1 MSGQGLPVIP
11 RESKTTQSL
20 VLALFVHAALI
31 AFLWIGVSWQT
42 EGGSS
47 AEAEVWDIVVRE
59 AAPAAMSA
67 APEAE
72 VVQEEA
78 AQQALPE
85 PAKPQPQEQPL
96 AKAEPPDIALRA
108 EEKKKEDKKKE
119 KEKEEAKRQQEA
131 QERQKAEAK
140 KKEAEAK
147 EKAVAAKEKQL
158 KLADQKK
165 ADALLEQEARRL
177 AGRSGTGGNGTA
189 AYSTG
194 GSVGADAGYVQK
206 VSAKIKSN
214 TLFNV
219 PAGLSG
225 NPPVE
230 YDVELLPDGSIKAM
244 KKRRSSGVPGFDEAV
259 RRAIEKSA
267 PFPPNQVG
275 KVPSRF
281 EVSHKPK
288 G

>member
-11 RESKTTQSL
+11 PESKTKQSL
-20 VLALFVHAALI
+20 VLALFVHAALV
-31 AFLWIGVSWQT
+31 AFLWVGVSWQT
-42 EGGSS
+42 EGGSQ
-47 AEAEVWDIVVRE
+47 AEAEVWDIAVRE
-59 AAPAAMSA
+59 AAPEANAP
-67 APEAE
+67 PEAE
-72 VVQEEA
+72 TIEEES

-85 PAKPQPQEQPL
+85 SAEPPQAQP
-96 AKAEPPDIALRA
+96 KIPPDIALKA
-108 EEKKKEDKKKE
+108 EEKKKEE
-119 KEKEEAKRQQEA
+119 KQKEEAKRQEA
-131 QERQKAEAK
+131 PAQQLKQAEAK
-140 KKEAEAK
+140 KKEAQ
-147 EKAVAAKEKQL
+147 AAKERQL

-165 ADALLEQEARRL
+165 ADAILEQEARRL
-177 AGRSGTGGNGTA
+177 AAKSGTGGSGTA

-194 GSVGADAGYVQK
+194 SAGADAGYTQK
-206 VSAKIKSN
+206 VSARIKSN

-219 PAGLSG
+219 PAGLNG

-230 YDVELLPDGSIKAM
+230 YDVELLPDGSIKGM
-244 KKRRSSGVPGFDEAV
+244 KKRRASGVPGFDEAV

-267 PFPPNQVG
+267 PFPPSQAG

>member
-1 MSGQGLPVIP
+1 MSSQGLLVIP

-20 VLALFVHAALI
+20 VLALFVHAALV

-47 AEAEVWDIVVRE
+47 AEAEVWDIKVSE
-59 AAPAAMSA
+59 AAPEAKVPV
-67 APEAE
+67 PEAE
-72 VVQEEA
+72 VVQEET
-78 AQQALPE
+78 QQELP
-85 PAKPQPQEQPL
+85 KPVEQPQASSET
-96 AKAEPPDIALRA
+96 PPDIALKA
-108 EEKKKEDKKKE
+108 EEKKKEEKQKE
-119 KEKEEAKRQQEA
+119 AAKRQEEA
-131 QERQKAEAK
+131 QARQKAETK
-140 KKEAEAK
+140 KKEAR
-147 EKAVAAKEKQL
+147 EKQL

-165 ADALLEQEARRL
+165 ADAILAEEARRL
-177 AGRSGTGGNGTA
+177 AAKSETGGSGTS
-189 AYSTG
+189 AYST
-194 GSVGADAGYVQK
+194 GSVGADAGYIRK
-206 VSAKIKSN
+206 VSAEIKSN

-219 PAGLSG
+219 PPGLNG

-244 KKRRSSGVPGFDEAV
+244 KKRKSSGVPGFDEAV

-267 PFPPNQVG
+267 PFPPNQAG

>member
-1 MSGQGLPVIP
+1 MSSQGLPVIP

-20 VLALFVHAALI
+20 VLALFVHAALV

-47 AEAEVWDIVVRE
+47 AEAEVWDIQVRE
-59 AAPAAMSA
+59 AAPEAVAA

-78 AQQALPE
+78 VQQALPE
-85 PAKPQPQEQPL
+85 SAEEPLVQPET
-96 AKAEPPDIALRA
+96 PPDIALKA
-108 EEKKKEDKKKE
+108 EEKKKEE
-119 KEKEEAKRQQEA
+119 RQKEEAKRQEA
-131 QERQKAEAK
+131 QARQKAEAK
-140 KKEAEAK
+140 KKEAEA
-147 EKAVAAKEKQL
+147 AKEKQL
-158 KLADQKK
+158 KRADQKK
-165 ADALLEQEARRL
+165 ADAILEQEARRL
-177 AGRSGTGGNGTA
+177 AARSGTGGSGTS
-189 AYSTG
+189 AYST
-194 GSVGADAGYVQK
+194 GSVGADGGYIRK

-219 PAGLSG
+219 PPGLNG

-267 PFPPNQVG
+267 PFPPNQAG

>member
-11 RESKTTQSL
+11 RESKTKQSL
-20 VLALFVHAALI
+20 VLALFVHAALV
-31 AFLWIGVSWQT
+31 AFLWVGVSWQT
-42 EGGSS
+42 EGGSQ
-47 AEAEVWDIVVRE
+47 AEAEVWDIAVRE
-59 AAPAAMSA
+59 AAPEAKVP
-67 APEAE
+67 APEADTE
-72 VVQEEA
+72 TIEDESA
-78 AQQALPE
+78 HQAEPE
-85 PAKPQPQEQPL
+85 PAEPPQVQ
-96 AKAEPPDIALRA
+96 AKTPPDIALKA
-108 EEKKKEDKKKE
+108 EEKRKEEKQKED
-119 KEKEEAKRQQEA
+119 AKRQEA
-131 QERQKAEAK
+131 QAQQLKQAEAR
-140 KKEAEAK
+140 KKEAQ
-147 EKAVAAKEKQL
+147 AVKEKQL

-165 ADALLEQEARRL
+165 AEAILEQEARRL
-177 AGRSGTGGNGTA
+177 AARSGTGGSGTA

-194 GSVGADAGYVQK
+194 SAGADAGYIQK
-206 VSAKIKSN
+206 VSARIKSN

-230 YDVELLPDGSIKAM
+230 YDVELLPDGSIKGM
-244 KKRRSSGVPGFDEAV
+244 KKRRASGVPGFDEAV

-267 PFPPNQVG
+267 PFPPNQAG

>member
-1 MSGQGLPVIP
+1 M
-11 RESKTTQSL
+11 
-20 VLALFVHAALI
+20 VLALFVHAALV
-31 AFLWIGVSWQT
+31 AFLWVGVSWQT

-47 AEAEVWDIVVRE
+47 AEAEVWDIRVNE
-59 AAPAAMSA
+59 AAPEAKVPV
-67 APEAE
+67 PEAE

-78 AQQALPE
+78 QQALPKSVE
-85 PAKPQPQEQPL
+85 QPQ
-96 AKAEPPDIALRA
+96 AKAETPPDIALKA
-108 EEKKKEDKKKE
+108 EEKKKEE
-119 KEKEEAKRQQEA
+119 KQREEAKRQEA
-131 QERQKAEAK
+131 QARQKAEAK
-140 KKEAEAK
+140 KKEAEA
-147 EKAVAAKEKQL
+147 AREKQL

-165 ADALLEQEARRL
+165 ADAIMEQEARRL
-177 AGRSGTGGNGTA
+177 AARSGTGGSGTS
-189 AYSTG
+189 AYST
-194 GSVGADAGYVQK
+194 GSVGADAGYIQK

-219 PAGLSG
+219 PPGLNG

-230 YDVELLPDGSIKAM
+230 YDVELLPDGSIKGM

-267 PFPPNQVG
+267 PFPPNQAG

>member
-1 MSGQGLPVIP
+1 MNSQGLPVIP

-20 VLALFVHAALI
+20 VLALFVHAALV

-42 EGGSS
+42 EGGSA
-47 AEAEVWDIVVRE
+47 AEAEVWDIRVRE
-59 AAPAAMSA
+59 AAPEAKAV
-67 APEAE
+67 APEAKAMQE
-72 VVQEEA
+72 EAVQEEA
-78 AQQALPE
+78 VQQELPKPVAQSQAKSE
-85 PAKPQPQEQPL
+85 T
-96 AKAEPPDIALRA
+96 PPDIALKA
-108 EEKKKEDKKKE
+108 EEKKKAEKQKE
-119 KEKEEAKRQQEA
+119 AAKHQQEEQA
-131 QERQKAEAK
+131 RQKAETK
-140 KKEAEAK
+140 KKEAEA
-147 EKAVAAKEKQL
+147 AREKQR

-165 ADALLEQEARRL
+165 AEAILAEEAKRL
-177 AGRSGTGGNGTA
+177 AAKSGTGGSGTA
-189 AYSTG
+189 AYST
-194 GSVGADAGYVQK
+194 GSVGADAGYIKK

-219 PAGLSG
+219 LPGLNG

-244 KKRRSSGVPGFDEAV
+244 KKRKSSGVPGFDEAV

-267 PFPPNQVG
+267 PFPPNQAG

>member
-1 MSGQGLPVIP
+1 MSSQGLPVIP

-20 VLALFVHAALI
+20 VLALFVHAALV

-47 AEAEVWDIVVRE
+47 AEAEVWDIKVSE
-59 AAPAAMSA
+59 AAPEAKVPV
-67 APEAE
+67 PEAE
-72 VVQEEA
+72 VVQEET
-78 AQQALPE
+78 QQELP
-85 PAKPQPQEQPL
+85 KPVAQPQASSET
-96 AKAEPPDIALRA
+96 PPDIALKA
-108 EEKKKEDKKKE
+108 EEKKKEEKQKE
-119 KEKEEAKRQQEA
+119 AAKRQEEA
-131 QERQKAEAK
+131 QARQKAETK
-140 KKEAEAK
+140 KKEAR
-147 EKAVAAKEKQL
+147 EKQL

-165 ADALLEQEARRL
+165 ADAILAEEARRL
-177 AGRSGTGGNGTA
+177 AAKSGTGGSGTS
-189 AYSTG
+189 AYST
-194 GSVGADAGYVQK
+194 GSVGADAGYIRK

-219 PAGLSG
+219 PPGLNG

-244 KKRRSSGVPGFDEAV
+244 KKRKSSGVPGFDEAV

-267 PFPPNQVG
+267 PFPPNQAG